1 MGIYDTLNEQ
11 QKEAVFCTEGPL
23 LLLAGAG
30 SGKTR
35 VLTHR
40 IAYLIEQGV
49 NPYHIMA
56 ITFTN
61 KAAREMRER
70 VDDLVGYGAE
80 HIWVSTFHSTCVR
93 ILRRHIDKL
102 GYGNSFTIYDADDQ
116 KSLIKGICKQY
127 KIDTKVMP
135 ERSII
140 NAISSAK
147 DEFITPS
154 EYEMKHQYDF
164 KKKKIAEIY
173 KEYQKQLKSNNALDF
188 DDLLFKTV
196 ELFQF
201 HPEVLDYYQDRFR
214 YLMVDEYQDT
224 NTIQFQL
231 ISMLARKYRNL
242 CVVGDDD
249 QSIYKFRG
257 ANVKNIL
264 NFENVFPDAVTIKLE
279 QNYRSTQ
286 NILNAANGVIANNEG
301 RKEKK
306 LWTENEEG
314 DLIEFHQ
321 YGTEYEEAGQI
332 VSEIE
337 ALAKDGYD
345 YKSMAILY
353 RTNAQSRVFEE
364 RFMLKNIP
372 YRIVGGTN
380 FYQRKEIKDM
390 ICYLK
395 VVDNG
400 MDDLAA
406 KRIIN
411 VPRRG
416 IGAASIDKIQTY
428 AFEQNIS
435 FLDACFQ
442 TENISTLGNAKKK
455 IQKFADLIQSF
466 REQQNKGSLEKLFQ
480 YIIDE
485 TGYVEALKAEGT
497 EEAEGRVENINEL
510 LNKIVTYEN
519 EAEMPTL
526 SELLEEIA
534 LVADIDNLEES
545 DNRVVLMTLHS
556 AKGLEFPYVFI
567 CGMED
572 GIFPS
577 YMTIVSEDDEEMEEE
592 RRLCYVG
599 ITRAKRKLYLS
610 AAQRRMVRGQTQFNK
625 VSKFIDEIPK
635 NLLKLD
641 EGINL
646 KEKRPEKAL
655 FSARRNQRFRKP
667 YQAKSF
673 ASTKIESL
681 SYEVGDCVR
690 HVKFGKGTVTEI
702 VSGGR
707 DFEVT
712 VDFEKCGVKKMFASF
727 AKLKKVGEN

>member
-11 QKEAVFCTEGPL
+11 QQEAVFCTEGPL

-40 IAYLIEQGV
+40 IAYLMDQGV

-61 KAAREMRER
+61 KAAKEMRER
-70 VDDLVGYGAE
+70 VDDLVGFGAE

-116 KSLIKGICKQY
+116 KSLIKQICKQY
-127 KIDTKVMP
+127 KIDTKMMP
-135 ERSII
+135 ERKII
-140 NAISSAK
+140 NEISSAK
-147 DEFITPS
+147 DEFMKPS
-154 EYEMKHQYDF
+154 EYETRHQYDF
-164 KKKKIAEIY
+164 KKKKIAQIY
-173 KEYQKQLKSNNALDF
+173 KEYQKQLKANNALDF
-188 DDLLFKTV
+188 DDLIFKTV

-201 HPEVLDYYQDRFR
+201 HPEVLDYYQERFR
-214 YLMVDEYQDT
+214 YIMVDEYQDT

-231 ISMLARKYRNL
+231 VSMLARKYQNL

-264 NFENVFPDAVTIKLE
+264 NFENVFPEAVTIKLE
-279 QNYRSTQ
+279 QNYRSTK
-286 NILNAANGVIANNEG
+286 NILNAANEVIKHNKG
-301 RKEKK
+301 RKTKK

-321 YGTEYEEAGQI
+321 YGTEYEEARKI
-332 VSEIE
+332 IHEIE
-337 ALAKDGYD
+337 DLSKEGYD
-345 YKSMAILY
+345 YKNMAILY

-364 RFMLKNIP
+364 SFMIKNIP

-380 FYQRKEIKDM
+380 FYQRKEVKD
-390 ICYLK
+390 ILSYLK

-400 MDDLAA
+400 LDDLAVR
-406 KRIIN
+406 RIIN

-416 IGAASIDKIQTY
+416 IGAATIEKINVY
-428 AFEQNIS
+428 AVEHNVS
-435 FLDACFQ
+435 FLDACFSSDS
-442 TENISTLGNAKKK
+442 IDTLGNAKKK
-455 IQKFADLIQSF
+455 INGFADLIREF
-466 REQQNKGSLEKLFQ
+466 RRKMQEGSLEELFK
-480 YIIDE
+480 YITDE
-485 TGYVEALKAEGT
+485 TGYIANLKAEET
-497 EEAEGRVENINEL
+497 EEAEGRIENINEL
-510 LNKIVTYEN
+510 LNKVVTYEQ
-519 EAEMPTL
+519 EAEEASL

-534 LVADIDNLEES
+534 LVADIDNLEDS

-577 YMTIVSEDDEEMEEE
+577 YMTVMSEDDDDMEEE

-599 ITRAKRKLYLS
+599 ITRAKKKLYLS
-610 AAQRRMVRGQTQFNK
+610 AAKRRMMQGRTQFNK
-625 VSKFIDEIPK
+625 VSRFIDEIPEQ
-635 NLLKLD
+635 LLQLD
-641 EGINL
+641 TGVNF
-646 KEKRPEKAL
+646 KEKRPDKAL
-655 FSARRNQRFRKP
+655 FSSNRSNRFRKP

-673 ASTKIESL
+673 TSTKMDTL
-681 SYEVGDCVR
+681 PYDVGDMVK
-690 HVKFGKGTVTEI
+690 HIKFGKGKVLEI

-707 DFEVT
+707 DYEVT
-712 VDFEKCGVKKMFASF
+712 VDFEKAGVKKMFASF
-727 AKLKKVGEN
+727 AKLKKVE

>member
-11 QKEAVFCTEGPL
+11 QQEAVFCTEGPL

-40 IAYLIEQGV
+40 IAYLMDQGV

-61 KAAREMRER
+61 KAAKEMRER

-116 KSLIKGICKQY
+116 KSLIKQICKQY
-127 KIDTKVMP
+127 KIDTKMMP
-135 ERSII
+135 ERKII
-140 NAISSAK
+140 NEISSAK
-147 DEFITPS
+147 DEFMTPS
-154 EYEMKHQYDF
+154 EYETRHQYDF
-164 KKKKIAEIY
+164 KKKKIAQIY
-173 KEYQKQLKSNNALDF
+173 KEYQRQLKANNALDF
-188 DDLLFKTV
+188 DDLIFKTV

-201 HPEVLDYYQDRFR
+201 HPEVLDYYQERFR
-214 YLMVDEYQDT
+214 YIMVDEYQDT

-231 ISMLARKYRNL
+231 VSMLARKYHNL

-264 NFENVFPDAVTIKLE
+264 NFENVFP
-279 QNYRSTQ
+279 
-286 NILNAANGVIANNEG
+286 
-301 RKEKK
+301 
-306 LWTENEEG
+306 
-314 DLIEFHQ
+314 
-321 YGTEYEEAGQI
+321 EEARQI
-332 VSEIE
+332 IDKIE
-337 ALAKDGYD
+337 ALSNEGYD
-345 YKSMAILY
+345 YKNMAILY

-364 RFMLKNIP
+364 SFMIKNIP

-380 FYQRKEIKDM
+380 FYQRKEVKD
-390 ICYLK
+390 ILSYLK

-400 MDDLAA
+400 LDDLAVR
-406 KRIIN
+406 RIIN

-416 IGAASIDKIQTY
+416 IGAATIEKINVY
-428 AFEQNIS
+428 AVEHNIS
-435 FLDACFQ
+435 FLDACFSADHI
-442 TENISTLGNAKKK
+442 ETLGNAKKK
-455 IQKFADLIQSF
+455 INGFADLIRDF
-466 REQQNKGSLEKLFQ
+466 RRKMEEGSLEELFK
-480 YIIDE
+480 YITEE
-485 TGYVEALKAEGT
+485 TGYIADLKAEET
-497 EEAEGRVENINEL
+497 EEAEGRIENINEL
-510 LNKIVTYEN
+510 LNKVVTYEQ
-519 EAEMPTL
+519 EAEEASL

-534 LVADIDNLEES
+534 LVADIDNLEDS

-577 YMTIVSEDDEEMEEE
+577 YMTVMSENDDDIEEE

-599 ITRAKRKLYLS
+599 ITRAKKKLYLS
-610 AAQRRMVRGQTQFNK
+610 AAKRRMMQGRTQFNK
-625 VSKFIDEIPK
+625 VSRFIDEIPK
-635 NLLKLD
+635 QLLQLD
-641 EGINL
+641 KGINL
-646 KEKRPEKAL
+646 KEKRPDKAL
-655 FSARRNQRFRKP
+655 FSANRGHKFRKP

-673 ASTKIESL
+673 TSTKMDTL
-681 SYEVGDCVR
+681 SYSVGDMVK
-690 HVKFGKGTVTEI
+690 HIKFGKGKVLEI
-702 VSGGR
+702 VPGGR
-707 DFEVT
+707 DYEVT
-712 VDFEKCGVKKMFASF
+712 VDFEKVGVKKMFASF
-727 AKLKKVGEN
+727 AKLKKVE

>member
-11 QKEAVFCTEGPL
+11 QQEAVFCTEGPL

-40 IAYLIEQGV
+40 IAYLMDQGV

-61 KAAREMRER
+61 KATKEMRER

-116 KSLIKGICKQY
+116 KSLIKQICKQY
-127 KIDTKVMP
+127 KIDTKMMP
-135 ERSII
+135 ERKII
-140 NAISSAK
+140 NEISSAK
-147 DEFITPS
+147 DEFMTPS
-154 EYEMKHQYDF
+154 EYETRHQYDF
-164 KKKKIAEIY
+164 KKKKIAQIY
-173 KEYQKQLKSNNALDF
+173 KEYQRQLKANNALDF
-188 DDLLFKTV
+188 DDLIFKTV

-201 HPEVLDYYQDRFR
+201 HPEVLDYYQERFR
-214 YLMVDEYQDT
+214 YIMVDEYQDT

-231 ISMLARKYRNL
+231 VSMLARKYQNL

-264 NFENVFPDAVTIKLE
+264 NFENVFPEAVTIKLE
-279 QNYRSTQ
+279 QNYRSTK
-286 NILNAANGVIANNEG
+286 NILNAANEVIKHNKG
-301 RKEKK
+301 RKTKK

-321 YGTEYEEAGQI
+321 YGTEYEEARKI
-332 VSEIE
+332 IHEIE
-337 ALAKDGYD
+337 DLSKEGYD
-345 YKSMAILY
+345 YKNMAILY

-364 RFMLKNIP
+364 SFMIKNIP

-380 FYQRKEIKDM
+380 FYQRKEVKD
-390 ICYLK
+390 ILSYLK

-400 MDDLAA
+400 LDDLAVR
-406 KRIIN
+406 RIIN

-416 IGAASIDKIQTY
+416 IGAATIEKINVY
-428 AFEQNIS
+428 AVEHNVS
-435 FLDACFQ
+435 FLDACFSSDS
-442 TENISTLGNAKKK
+442 IDTLGNAKKK
-455 IQKFADLIQSF
+455 INGFADLIREF
-466 REQQNKGSLEKLFQ
+466 RRKMQEGSLEELFK
-480 YIIDE
+480 YITDE
-485 TGYVEALKAEGT
+485 TGYIANLKAEET
-497 EEAEGRVENINEL
+497 EEAEGRIENINEL
-510 LNKIVTYEN
+510 LNKVVTYEQ
-519 EAEMPTL
+519 EAEEASL

-534 LVADIDNLEES
+534 LVADIDNLEDS

-577 YMTIVSEDDEEMEEE
+577 YMTVMSEDDDDMEEE

-599 ITRAKRKLYLS
+599 ITRAKKKLYLS
-610 AAQRRMVRGQTQFNK
+610 AAKRRMMQGRTQFNK
-625 VSKFIDEIPK
+625 VSRFIDEIPEQ
-635 NLLKLD
+635 LLQLD
-641 EGINL
+641 TGVNF
-646 KEKRPEKAL
+646 KEKRPDKAL
-655 FSARRNQRFRKP
+655 FSSNRSNRFRKP

-673 ASTKIESL
+673 TSTKMDTL
-681 SYEVGDCVR
+681 PYDVGDMVK
-690 HVKFGKGTVTEI
+690 HIKFGKGKVLEI

-707 DFEVT
+707 DYEVT
-712 VDFEKCGVKKMFASF
+712 VDFEKAGVKKMFASF
-727 AKLKKVGEN
+727 AKLKKVE